1 MGDFGKYNYNNS
13 KDTKQG
19 NYEKPSLPSG
29 YLINGYFENGAI
41 KREYILDWADKI
53 AKALTS
59 ERGSV
64 AKTQLRKFYD
74 EVVNASDNFERGLL
88 TEAEAIAKVVRLAP
102 IARESVTKGKA
113 PELFA
118 QFFEKNIRAIKN
130 SNDLKAFKEH
140 LESVVCY
147 YPEKVK

>member
-1 MGDFGKYNYNNS
+1 MTNFGKPNYSN
-13 KDTKQG
+13 TRQG
-19 NYEKPSLPSG
+19 NNEKPSLPNG
-29 YLINGYFENGAI
+29 YLTNGYFENGAI
-41 KREYILDWADKI
+41 KREYILDYADKI

-59 ERGSV
+59 QRGSV
-64 AKTQLRKFYD
+64 AKTQIRKFYD
-74 EVVNASDNFERGLL
+74 EVVNASDNLERGIL
-88 TEAEAIAKVVRLAP
+88 TEPEAISKVIRLAP

-130 SNDLKAFKEH
+130 GNDLKAFKEH

-147 YPEKVK
+147 YPEKVR